1 MTIEVLRSL
10 LSIEDHVAAVV
21 WVEVKCLTA
30 GLQFENKLHTR
41 LVISSSLD
49 CIVVLFLVPCV
60 LITCNSRRTLEQY
73 IQP

>member
-1 MTIEVLRSL
+1 MTTKALRSL

-30 GLQFENKLHTR
+30 GLQFEKKLHTCS
-41 LVISSSLD
+41 VISSSLD